1 MRSRSPD
8 PLRCPGT
15 SATSR
20 CLVLL
25 LAGFL
30 SHAAFAQTEA
40 SEDWNA
46 KFQATFVW
54 QSKRPFSAAYSG
66 EHSLLTSKEKSYS
79 FTATM
84 ALGYRPWS
92 GAEIYL
98 NPEVAQGVPLS
109 ALAGLGGFTN
119 GEITRSS
126 GTRPKLYRARLFL
139 RKTWGFG
146 GGEEA
151 VESDLIQ
158 LAGKVDKRRL
168 TMTIGNLSVTDLFDG
183 NAYSHDPRVE
193 FLNWSIMTH
202 GAYDFAAD
210 ARGYS
215 QGAAIEYFFDEW
227 ALRFGRF
234 ALPKEPNQQA
244 LDLRLFKHFGD
255 QVEIGHSHAID
266 GQPGKV
272 RLLLFRNVATMSRYQ
287 DALNY
292 ATQFNVNPDIN
303 QVRFSEQVK
312 RGIGIN
318 IEQAVSPEVGLFVRA
333 MRADGKTETYAF
345 TEIDRSVSGGTL
357 IKGTRWGR
365 ELDTVGVAF
374 SRNELSSEHRQ
385 YVAAGGLG
393 FFIGDGRINYRA
405 ESIVEG
411 FYKFGIDRNFWITF
425 DGQFIRNP
433 AYNADRGPAKVGSIR
448 MHAEF

>member
-1 MRSRSPD
+1 
-8 PLRCPGT
+8 
-15 SATSR
+15 
-20 CLVLL
+20 
-25 LAGFL
+25 
-30 SHAAFAQTEA
+30 
-40 SEDWNA
+40 
-46 KFQATFVW
+46 
-54 QSKRPFSAAYSG
+54 
-66 EHSLLTSKEKSYS
+66 
-79 FTATM
+79 M

-151 VESDLIQ
+151 VESDLNQ

-287 DALNY
+287 DALNF